1 MESGVIRHSL
11 YQWSRV
17 GLGNSG
23 RPRGVYRRVPIGRVH
38 GLLGNPL
45 QRWIPVF
52 LPIPLAASRSPSL
65 SQTNCCTF
73 SAATH
78 ILPKFCQNL
87 GGRAQAFKEIIQQKR
102 ASLSVS
108 KLLVKTV
115 RKEARAFKWAAGATL
130 GSGCLQRD
138 CTMFKMGLK
147 PSRSAAACVQRS
159 LASGT
164 TDSRRLFENSF
175 RKSQET
181 F

>member
-78 ILPKFCQNL
+78 ILPKFCQKR
-87 GGRAQAFKEIIQQKR
+87 GGRAQAFKEIMQKTGIHFCLEGVGENCSKGGPGLQVGCWRHSWISLPSQGTR
-102 ASLSVS
+102 AKPVGGRLC
-108 KLLVKTV
+108 
-115 RKEARAFKWAAGATL
+115 AAISCIRHNG
-130 GSGCLQRD
+130 Q
-138 CTMFKMGLK
+138 
-147 PSRSAAACVQRS
+147 
-159 LASGT
+159 
-164 TDSRRLFENSF
+164 
-175 RKSQET
+175 QET
-181 F
+181 FWK